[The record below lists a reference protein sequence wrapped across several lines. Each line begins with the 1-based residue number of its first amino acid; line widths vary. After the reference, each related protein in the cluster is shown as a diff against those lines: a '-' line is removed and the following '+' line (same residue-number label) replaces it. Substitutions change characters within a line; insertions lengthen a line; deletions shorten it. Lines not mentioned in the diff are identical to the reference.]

1 MSTLKYYAK
10 TNIGSRQK
18 KGEVRTVRL
27 QRFESNS
34 ICWVVE
40 PVKTK
45 CSWIFL
51 VGTALKHFEDTEQ
64 WDKVQ
69 DLYDNSLFFK
79 TLLENSMMS
88 ITKSFFR

>member
-10 TNIGSRQK
+10 TNIGSRPS

-34 ICWVVE
+34 IWVVE

-45 CSWIFL
+45 CSWIFW

-79 TLLENSMMS
+79 HC
-88 ITKSFFR
+88 